1 MSPAL
6 LMVPDFSLILIGWLL
21 VRYTSFDRTFWS
33 GVERLVYFVL
43 FPMLLLQA
51 TNSAV
56 FEFSSTSTML
66 ALAIGT
72 TLFGMAAGYAVKWV
86 LRPNPI
92 DFASGLQTAFR
103 FNSYIALALAA
114 RLGGG
119 EGLAMM
125 AVIVGCVVPMCNVA
139 AVWSLAR
146 HGEVSV
152 WRELARN
159 PLILATVT
167 GLVTNLL
174 GLHPPEVVAMTMS
187 RLGSAATALGL
198 MTVGAGLQM
207 QGASG
212 TAGMV
217 AWWTGVKLIAMP
229 AVAWLVGRQLPLS
242 PLQLQIAVLY
252 AAMPTASS
260 AYILAVRMGGNGPMV
275 AAAISIM
282 TVGAILTAPL
292 WYALVS

>member
-21 VRYTSFDRTFWS
+21 VRYTSFDRGFWS

-43 FPMLLLQA
+43 FPALLLQA

-56 FEFSSTSTML
+56 FDFSTTSAML
-66 ALAIGT
+66 GLAVVT
-72 TLFGMAAGYAVKWV
+72 TVFGMAAGYAVKWV

-103 FNSYIALALAA
+103 FNSYIALALAS
-114 RLGGG
+114 RLGGS

-139 AVWSLAR
+139 AVWALAR
-146 HGEVSV
+146 HGEARL

-159 PLILATVT
+159 PLILATAG
-167 GLVTNLL
+167 GLITNLI
-174 GLHPPEVVAMTMS
+174 GLHPPEVLGMTLA
-187 RLGSAATALGL
+187 RLGSASTALGL

-207 QGASG
+207 RGAVG
-212 TAGMV
+212 TVGPV
-217 AWWTGVKLIAMP
+217 AWWTGVKLLAMP
-229 AVAWLVGRQLPLS
+229 AFAWAVGRHLPLS

-275 AAAISIM
+275 AAAISAM
-282 TVGAILTAPL
+282 TVSAIFTAPMWL
-292 WYALVS
+292 ALVS